1 MYRVTAE
8 DIVDLSR
15 WRAIHFADRETAE
28 RAMVRYR
35 AYVARK
41 AAEATAAREQQRSTD
56 GQVA

>member
-1 MYRVTAE
+1 MYRITAE

-35 AYVARK
+35 AYVAK
-41 AAEATAAREQQRSTD
+41 QAERIPAEREHPVDEYR
-56 GQVA
+56 A

>member
-35 AYVARK
+35 AYVAKQAER
-41 AAEATAAREQQRSTD
+41 AALHGQHQRRPD
-56 GQVA
+56 EHVA

>member
-41 AAEATAAREQQRSTD
+41 AEQAAAAREQQRRRD
-56 GQVA
+56 EHVA

>member
-1 MYRVTAE
+1 MYRITAE

-35 AYVARK
+35 AYVARQ
-41 AAEATAAREQQRSTD
+41 AERVPAEREHPVD
-56 GQVA
+56 GYRA